1 MNISYKWL
9 KDYIDFDLQPNEL
22 AEILTQTGLEVG
34 GVEEVESIKGGLR
47 GLVIGEVLT
56 CMKHPNSDHLSITT
70 VDVGNGEI
78 LPIVCGAPNVD
89 AGQRV
94 VVATVGT
101 TLYDNDK
108 EFMIKKSKIRGEV
121 SEGMICAEDEIGLGN
136 SHDGIMILPEDAVVG
151 TPASSY
157 FNVESDFCIEIDIT
171 PNRIDGA
178 SHFGVARDLAAYLN
192 QTQDVRY
199 KKPSVDNF
207 KVDDNSLNIPI
218 ELVNPEACARY
229 SGLTISG
236 IEIKESPEWLKNRMK
251 AIGLNPINNVVDITN
266 YILFETGQPL
276 HAFDADEITGNK
288 VFVKTLPAGT
298 KFITLDNEERE
309 LHQTDLMI
317 CNEKEPM
324 CIGGVFGGIKSGIKE
339 TTKNVFLESACF
351 DPVYIR
357 KTARRH
363 GLNTDAS
370 FQFER
375 GVDPNNVIYTLKR
388 AALLIQEV
396 AGGKVTSDIID
407 IYPTP
412 VNHFK
417 VDVSFDNITRL
428 IGKDLGV
435 ESVKKIVESL
445 EMKIESETD
454 QGLSLAIPPYRVD
467 VKREVDVIEDILRIY
482 GYNNIEIPIQVNA
495 SLQYSAKPDPVKI
508 RNLMADMLSAQG
520 FNEIWSNSLTKAS
533 YYENRESISDQNTVK
548 LFNPLS
554 SDLNGMRQ
562 SLLFGGLEAVAYN
575 ANRRNGDLSLYEFGN
590 CYHLTGKELSDNPLK
605 NYSEEEHLA
614 LFISGNKEQES
625 WAIPQAK
632 SNFFQLKTYVE
643 KLLWKLGLNAEK
655 LKLEDT
661 NNDLFSEGLIY
672 STSNGRKLVEFGTVS
687 TKLQKEFEIES
698 PVYYAD
704 LLMDSLF
711 LEQKNNKT
719 LFTEL
724 PKYPEVRRD
733 LALLLDKNIR
743 FKQIRD
749 LAEKVERKLLR
760 NVDLFDVYEGKGVP
774 EGKKSYAVSF
784 ILRDNEKTLN
794 EKQIEKIMQKLI
806 FSFEKE
812 LGAQLR

>member
-56 CMKHPNSDHLSITT
+56 CSKHPNSDHLSITT

-108 EFMIKKSKIRGEV
+108 EFIIKKSKIRGEV

-136 SHDGIMILPEDAVVG
+136 SHDGIMVLPKEAVVG

-192 QTQDVRY
+192 QTQDIKY

-218 ELVNPEACARY
+218 ELGNPEACIRY

-276 HAFDADEITGNK
+276 HAFDADEIIGAK

-298 KFITLDNEERE
+298 KFVTLDNEERE
-309 LHQTDLMI
+309 LHQNDLMI

-396 AGGKVTSDIID
+396 AGGKITSDIID

-412 VNHFK
+412 VDHFK
-417 VDVSFDNITRL
+417 VDVSYDNITRL
-428 IGKDLGV
+428 IGKDLGI
-435 ESVKKIVESL
+435 ETIKKNC
-445 EMKIESETD
+445 
-454 QGLSLAIPPYRVD
+454 RV
-467 VKREVDVIEDILRIY
+467 
-482 GYNNIEIPIQVNA
+482 
-495 SLQYSAKPDPVKI
+495 S
-508 RNLMADMLSAQG
+508 
-520 FNEIWSNSLTKAS
+520 
-533 YYENRESISDQNTVK
+533 
-548 LFNPLS
+548 
-554 SDLNGMRQ
+554 
-562 SLLFGGLEAVAYN
+562 
-575 ANRRNGDLSLYEFGN
+575 
-590 CYHLTGKELSDNPLK
+590 
-605 NYSEEEHLA
+605 
-614 LFISGNKEQES
+614 
-625 WAIPQAK
+625 
-632 SNFFQLKTYVE
+632 
-643 KLLWKLGLNAEK
+643 
-655 LKLEDT
+655 
-661 NNDLFSEGLIY
+661 
-672 STSNGRKLVEFGTVS
+672 
-687 TKLQKEFEIES
+687 
-698 PVYYAD
+698 
-704 LLMDSLF
+704 
-711 LEQKNNKT
+711 
-719 LFTEL
+719 
-724 PKYPEVRRD
+724 
-733 LALLLDKNIR
+733 
-743 FKQIRD
+743 
-749 LAEKVERKLLR
+749 
-760 NVDLFDVYEGKGVP
+760 
-774 EGKKSYAVSF
+774 
-784 ILRDNEKTLN
+784 
-794 EKQIEKIMQKLI
+794 
-806 FSFEKE
+806 
-812 LGAQLR
+812 